1 MSPNLVIRGGF
12 VVDGSGR
19 HGFEA
24 DVVAV
29 GDRTAGVGRYDGPA
43 DEVIDARGTLVTPGF
58 IDIHTHL
65 DAQITWDPARRAV
78 VLPRRDLGRE
88 VRHDFLTAARHL
100 SQRADGYVA
109 TIVNGRVVMRDGEHM
124 GALSGRLLRNEA
136 VA

>member
-65 DAQITWDPARRAV
+65 DAQITWDPLGAPSCFHGVTSVVRSGTTSPPRRATSRSA
-78 VLPRRDLGRE
+78 PTGTWRRSS
-88 VRHDFLTAARHL
+88 TAA
-100 SQRADGYVA
+100 S
-109 TIVNGRVVMRDGEHM
+109 
-124 GALSGRLLRNEA
+124 
-136 VA
+136 